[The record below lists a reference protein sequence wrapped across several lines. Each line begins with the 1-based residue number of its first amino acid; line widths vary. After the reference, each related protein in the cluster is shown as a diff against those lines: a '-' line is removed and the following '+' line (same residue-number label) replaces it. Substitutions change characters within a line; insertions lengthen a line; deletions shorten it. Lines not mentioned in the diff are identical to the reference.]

1 MKEYLYSVTVKS
13 KKTGE
18 RTSLQIWA
26 KNVDDATHS
35 LCGSLIG
42 YNCLYEWCG
51 SSPVYEN
58 NKLVERE
65 IIK

>member
-1 MKEYLYSVTVKS
+1 MKEYLFGVSVKH
-13 KKTGE
+13 KRTGE
-18 RTSLQIWA
+18 KIALYVWA

-42 YNCLYEWCG
+42 YKCEYEWCG

-58 NKLVERE
+58 NQNVMRE
-65 IIK
+65 VSQ